1 MNTAPAVAADA
12 GKRAVHR
19 GTFDLE
25 SIRGDFPILSTR
37 VRGKPL
43 VYLDNAASSQK
54 PRAVIDRINRFH
66 REEYAN
72 VHRGV
77 HRLSEKATLA
87 FEGARE
93 TVRAFLG
100 ASSTDE
106 VVFVRGATEGIN
118 LVAESF
124 ARPLLQV
131 GDEVLITEMEHHSNI
146 VPWQMVCERTG
157 ARLRIAPI
165 TDRGE
170 VDLEAYRALLSER
183 TRLVAF
189 THVSNA
195 LGTINPVRQMAD
207 LARSHGASVVVDG
220 AQSVA
225 HLPVDV
231 QALGCD
237 FFIFSAHKAYG
248 PTGIG
253 VLWGRREL
261 LAAMPPY
268 QGGGE
273 MIRSVSFEKTEYA
286 EPPHRFEAGTPH
298 ISGALGLE
306 TALEYLSGVGMEA
319 VARHDREIAAS
330 AADALSNID
339 GVRLVGTAPE
349 KTGVVSFVVDGVHPH
364 DVGTILD
371 SEGIAIR
378 AGHHCAQPLMKRYGV
393 SATARA
399 SFGLYNTQEEVE
411 ALALAVGKA
420 KEILR

>member
-1 MNTAPAVAADA
+1 MITEKALITDPGV
-12 GKRAVHR
+12 RR
-19 GTFDLE
+19 EPPGTLDLE
-25 SIRGDFPILSTR
+25 SIRAEFPILSTR

-54 PRAVIDRINRFH
+54 PRSVIDRINRFH

-93 TVRAFLG
+93 TVRGFLG
-100 ASSTDE
+100 ASSSDE
-106 VVFVRGATEGIN
+106 IIFVRGATEGLN

-124 ARPLLQV
+124 ARPLLQI

-146 VPWQMVCERTG
+146 VPWQMVCERSG
-157 ARLRIAPI
+157 ARLRVAPV

-170 VDLEAYRALLSER
+170 VDLEAYQALLSAR

-189 THVSNA
+189 THISNA
-195 LGTINPVRQMAD
+195 LGTVNPVRRMAEM
-207 LARSHGASVVVDG
+207 ARSFGARVVVDG

-231 QALGCD
+231 QELSCD
-237 FFIFSAHKAYG
+237 FFVFSAHKAYG

-253 VLWGRREL
+253 VLWGRRDL
-261 LAAMPPY
+261 LARMPPY

-273 MIRSVSFEKTEYA
+273 MIRSVSFEKTEFA
-286 EPPHRFEAGTPH
+286 EPPHRFEAGTPD

-306 TALEYLSGVGMEA
+306 AALEFLTGLGMEA
-319 VARHDREIAAS
+319 VADTMERLPPVPRP
-330 AADALSNID
+330 LSRPWKECSWWERRQRRQ
-339 GVRLVGTAPE
+339 GSSRLWW
-349 KTGVVSFVVDGVHPH
+349 TGCTPTTWPPFW
-364 DVGTILD
+364 
-371 SEGIAIR
+371 
-378 AGHHCAQPLMKRYGV
+378 
-393 SATARA
+393 TARA
-399 SFGLYNTQEEVE
+399 SPSGPVITVPSH
-411 ALALAVGKA
+411 
-420 KEILR
+420 